1 MSDIHVWLWEA
12 GRFCGVTDD
21 RGRAMEYA
29 EGHLSADGSVL
40 VERAAVT
47 SGMHG
52 LLHIRTGQKW
62 TARLVCGRAQWSET
76 IGAEAS

>member
-1 MSDIHVWLWEA
+1 MSEMHVWLWEA

-21 RGRAMEYA
+21 RGKAMEYA
-29 EGHLSADGSVL
+29 EGHLPAYGSVL

-52 LLHIRTGQKW
+52 PMHIRTGQKW
-62 TARLVCGRAQWSET
+62 TARLVGGRAQWAEP
-76 IGAEAS
+76 IEAEAS

>member
-21 RGRAMEYA
+21 RGRAMTYA
-29 EGHLSADGSVL
+29 EGHLSAGGSVL

-62 TARLVCGRAQWSET
+62 TARLVCGRAQWTEA
-76 IGAEAS
+76 IEAGAS